1 MLTYIDEEK
10 KELRLFRH
18 PTTTIWGQSPQEK
31 KNKRKNTQARSEIE
45 EEEEGEEGGEEEE
58 EEEWRRRTIGGGGE
72 EEEEEESVVRWD
84 LLIRELTGGN
94 FFVGLGDFSRTL
106 ALLML

>member
-58 EEEWRRRTIGGGGE
+58 EEEC
-72 EEEEEESVVRWD
+72 VVRWD

>member
-1 MLTYIDEEK
+1 MLTNIYNTDEEK

-18 PTTTIWGQSPQEK
+18 PTTTVWGQSPQEK

-45 EEEEGEEGGEEEE
+45 EEEGGEEGEEEE
-58 EEEWRRRTIGGGGE
+58 C
-72 EEEEEESVVRWD
+72 VVRWD

-94 FFVGLGDFSRTL
+94 FFVGLGDLSRTL